1 MAQLGFAAIP
11 THPGE
16 VIKDEIKNRKIS
28 QRSLA
33 NRIDISPTVLNE
45 ILNARRPLTPSTA
58 LLIEAA
64 LDIPAETLM
73 RIQLKYNMH
82 IARQDKTLLQR
93 LAKIK
98 NVAAV
103 LCSK

>member
-16 VIKDEIKNRKIS
+16 VIKDEIEYRKIS

-33 NRIDISPTVLNE
+33 NRIDMSPTVLNE
-45 ILNARRPLTPSTA
+45 ILNARRPLTPNTA

-64 LDIPAETLM
+64 LDIPADSLM
-73 RIQLKYNMH
+73 HIQLKYNMH

-98 NVAAV
+98 NVAAI
-103 LCSK
+103 L